1 MGARAS
7 VLALTPCDITCGCL
21 LLTTRPCL
29 ILSLPPR
36 LKARGGYR
44 RRARAGQPQSF
55 ASPEAPED
63 DDLAYVWHEL
73 EAHHTLAGIA
83 LQYRVTIEQLK
94 SANQLNNEAELVTR
108 ARLMIP
114 THKFGSL
121 FANPEEHRS
130 ADAGSKTHTTANPK

>member
-21 LLTTRPCL
+21 LLTTRPLL

-94 SANQLNNEAELVTR
+94 SANQLNNEALLR
-108 ARLMIP
+108 C
-114 THKFGSL
+114 
-121 FANPEEHRS
+121 S
-130 ADAGSKTHTTANPK
+130 ADWPT